1 MGALDNAGNLW
12 LFGGIGY
19 DSAGSGGWLNDL
31 WKYSPASGQWTWI
44 SGSETAGARSVYGS
58 QGVAAIGNVPTGL
71 FDGVAWMDA
80 SGNFW
85 IFGGDGKDFSD
96 NSGYLNDL
104 WKYNLAT
111 GQWTWVSGTRQ
122 ASAPGSYGT
131 LGTTAASNLP
141 GANISATAWTDA
153 SGDLWFFG
161 GFGPD
166 AAGNLGLLNDLW
178 KYSPSL
184 GQWTWVGGGAHDN
197 QAGVYGIEGTPA
209 SSNLPG
215 SRGTLISWP
224 GATGHVWIFGGYG
237 VDSTGA
243 QGYLNDLWEYAP

>member
-19 DSAGSGGWLNDL
+19 DSAGGGGWLNDL

-44 SGSETAGARSVYGS
+44 SGSETAGARSVYGT

-131 LGTTAASNLP
+131 LGTTAVSNLP